1 MLRIVIKRNAKCK
14 RQNAF
19 GNIYEWK
26 NEQLALANQF
36 AKESLKYECRYRSG
50 GPERFTTNKNTQSM
64 IHKVSDTN

>member
-1 MLRIVIKRNAKCK
+1 MQSANDKMHLE
-14 RQNAF
+14 
-19 GNIYEWK
+19 IYMNGK

>member
-1 MLRIVIKRNAKCK
+1 MQSANDKMHLE
-14 RQNAF
+14 
-19 GNIYEWK
+19 IYMNGT

-64 IHKVSDTN
+64 INKVSDTN

>member
-1 MLRIVIKRNAKCK
+1 M
-14 RQNAF
+14 
-19 GNIYEWK
+19 K